1 MKSRNQMMAAILLQT
16 GSSIKMISK
25 TTYCCIRTKES
36 WIGSALKTSKM
47 RIRNWY
53 NNLASGR
60 RQKIQAIRIVMSI
73 AWMSIIKRDWTSWS
87 RESEIY
93 MRTMNSRFTKKCTT
107 HNSRESPK
115 RCTAANKR
123 EQETNQVLKTCTL
136 TMIAKNFC
144 E

>member
-1 MKSRNQMMAAILLQT
+1 MMAAILLQT

-73 AWMSIIKRDWTSWS
+73 AWMSIIKRD
-87 RESEIY
+87 
-93 MRTMNSRFTKKCTT
+93 
-107 HNSRESPK
+107 
-115 RCTAANKR
+115 
-123 EQETNQVLKTCTL
+123 
-136 TMIAKNFC
+136 
-144 E
+144 